1 MEKELDIRTFI
12 ASVAHVPNYKTIR
25 KSVTVLNKKLK
36 DAEALGV
43 QIDSDLIAQIN
54 QNSHRLINERNL
66 RFEME
71 NMDPTN
77 YSKDTV
83 TKLQGLI

>member
-1 MEKELDIRTFI
+1 MKLDKEQDIRSFI
-12 ASVAHVPNYKTIR
+12 ASVANVPNYKTIR

-36 DAEALGV
+36 DAEGLGV
-43 QIDSDLIAQIN
+43 QIDPDLIAQIN

-71 NMDPTN
+71 NMDAAN
-77 YSKDTV
+77 YTKDTV
-83 TKLQGLI
+83 SKL